1 MSKIAVL
8 KGGLSKEREV
18 SLVTG
23 GAVAAALREN
33 GHFVTEVDVDRA
45 LPLQLADIAP
55 EVVFIALHGRWGE
68 DGTVQGLL
76 EIMGIPYTGS
86 SVTAS
91 ALAMDKILSKEIFT
105 ARGIHTPP
113 FQVLG
118 AGEEVSAIELKAPL
132 VAKAPLEGSSL
143 GMGIAYSDDDVEGA
157 IRAAKE
163 STSGVILIEKFIAGR
178 ELTVGVLEGGEPLPI
193 VEITP
198 ESGVYDFESK
208 YTPGKTRYTCPA
220 KLDEET
226 AAKVMGLGAR
236 AYTALGCS
244 GAARTDIL
252 LDEDGKAWV
261 LEVNTIPGMTPTSLL
276 PKAAAAAGISFNEL
290 VERMVSE
297 ASLKA

>member
-1 MSKIAVL
+1 MAKIAVL

-23 GAVAAALREN
+23 GAVVTALREN
-33 GHFVTEVDVDRA
+33 GHFVTEVDVDRE
-45 LPLQLADIAP
+45 LPLRLAEIDP

-76 EIMGIPYTGS
+76 EIMGLPYTGS

-91 ALAMDKILSKEIFT
+91 ALAMDKILSKEVFA
-105 ARGIHTPP
+105 ARGIATPP

-118 AGEEVSAIELKAPL
+118 ANEEADAVELKAPL
-132 VAKAPLEGSSL
+132 VAKAPLEGSSI
-143 GMGIAYSDDDVEGA
+143 GMGIAHAAENIGDA
-157 IRAAKE
+157 IRAARE
-163 STSGVILIEKFIAGR
+163 STNGSVLIEKFIVGR
-178 ELTVGVLEGGEPLPI
+178 ELTVGVLGAGEALPI

-198 ESGVYDFESK
+198 ESGVYDFEAK

-220 KLDEET
+220 TLDDET
-226 AAKVMGLGAR
+226 TERVKELGAR
-236 AYTALGCS
+236 AYAALGCS

-252 LDEDGKAWV
+252 LDGEGNAWV

-290 VERMVSE
+290 VDRMVSE